1 MHKIMILLSLLFIMV
16 LFSNP
21 LFSEEKIERI
31 ILEEVQIEGKIRRP
45 QLVLIK
51 AEQRPIF
58 NPMIIQ
64 SFDNELNI
72 IKFSK
77 GKSVEKSPYT
87 KAFSFEGM
95 KITNYVP

>member
-1 MHKIMILLSLLFIMV
+1 MRKNLIFLSVLSILFV
-16 LFSNP
+16 FSAF

-51 AEQRPIF
+51 AEQRPVF
-58 NPMIIQ
+58 SPMIIQ

-72 IKFSK
+72 VEFSK
-77 GKSVEKSPYT
+77 GKAVEKSPYT
-87 KAFSFEGM
+87 EAFSFDGT